1 VNACAGMCRSEHTI
15 GQGKV
20 SAGYQRDG
28 LSTRKD
34 YCLVGAIAEEKGFEV
49 HILGHHMQGLTCCDR
64 GDGGKKSSCGSCS
77 ESGRRKKRRKNRTRR
92 MRRISDHRGHGSYS
106 TDLG

>member
-1 VNACAGMCRSEHTI
+1 MCRSEHTI

-49 HILGHHMQGLTCCDR
+49 HILGHHMQR
-64 GDGGKKSSCGSCS
+64 
-77 ESGRRKKRRKNRTRR
+77 
-92 MRRISDHRGHGSYS
+92 SD
-106 TDLG
+106 LL